1 MYRATRTLTAAS
13 FGLSLV
19 ALAACGDDR
28 SVNPVAE
35 QVDGAAGA
43 ITTASTI
50 TAEYD
55 LYPGQ
60 SVKINPKSTSR
71 TNRLKWTTT
80 NSGVATVNS
89 QGNVSAKVV
98 GNAVVTVSGSGVL
111 ESYAIVVEQPVLT
124 LTSFSLQP
132 QASVTLTSGQTQ
144 QFSTSQTW
152 SDGVTR
158 TGGVTYTATGG
169 TITSTGLYTAGS
181 LAGAF
186 MVVASCSCTTPA
198 IADTTFVTVQAA
210 AQLTK
215 LTVSPKTVSLSAGAS
230 QQFSVSANWSTGAT
244 TLPPVTWS
252 ASGGTVS
259 GTGAYVAPSTAGT
272 YRVIVAHTGGTVRD
286 TALVTVSG
294 ESVAPPTGPAW
305 ETVRNFNSG
314 LVGQQSEGTS
324 DSFDGAAGFA
334 SYSSDRSFEGGKS
347 ARLRV
352 DSGTTGFGNW
362 GGIIDFPSALV
373 QGQELWLQLYI
384 FIPQDFVILT
394 PSNGSLKFLRIRTK
408 TAAGGN
414 GGYNDIQ
421 LVDDANQTNSFRMLK
436 EGQNTWFRFGTAGS
450 FQKGSWQRVSVHI
463 SFHSVSAASGGSG
476 RIRIWQ
482 NGKLLTD
489 EPRIQTLSGADHSA
503 DSFYLFT
510 YWNGGAPKTQSLWVD
525 DIRMASFR
533 PSWASDL
540 P

>member
-13 FGLSLV
+13 LGLSLV
-19 ALAACGDDR
+19 ALAACGNDR

-35 QVDGAAGA
+35 QVEGAAGA
-43 ITTASTI
+43 INTASTI

-98 GNAVVTVSGSGVL
+98 GNAIVTVSGSGVL
-111 ESYAIVVEQPVLT
+111 ESYAIVVEQPTLT

-158 TGGVTYTATGG
+158 TSGVTYTATGG

-186 MVVASCSCTTPA
+186 MVVATCSCTSPA
-198 IADTTFVTVQAA
+198 IADTTFVSVQAP

-230 QQFSVSANWSTGAT
+230 QQFAVTANWSTGAT
-244 TLPPVTWS
+244 TVPPVTWT

-286 TALVTVSG
+286 TALVTVAVSG
-294 ESVAPPTGPAW
+294 ETPKPGANWSVVRDFNTGVEGAVAQR
-305 ETVRNFNSG
+305 TQDGFDDVAGNSIY
-314 LVGQQSEGTS
+314 SNTF
-324 DSFDGAAGFA
+324 SFDGSQA
-334 SYSSDRSFEGGKS
+334 
-347 ARLRV
+347 ARLTV
-352 DSGTTGFGNW
+352 DSGATGWGRW
-362 GGIIDFPSALV
+362 GGAIDFPTALT
-373 QGQELWLQLYI
+373 QGQELWLQLYVY
-384 FIPQDFVILT
+384 IPEDFVVAT
-394 PSNGSLKFLRIRTK
+394 PSSGSLKFIRIRTK
-408 TAAGGN
+408 TASGSN

-421 LVDDANQTNSFRMLK
+421 LANDLNQTNAFRMIK
-436 EGQNTWFRFGTAGS
+436 EVQNTWYRFGAAGS
-450 FQKGSWQRVSVHI
+450 FGKGRWQRLSVHI
-463 SFHSVSAASGGSG
+463 AFHSVPAALGGGS
-476 RIRIWQ
+476 RIRVWQ
-482 NGKLLTD
+482 NGQRLID
-489 EPRIQTLSGADHSA
+489 EARIQTLSGADHFA

-510 YWNGGAPKTQSLWVD
+510 YWNDGAPKTQSMWVD
-525 DIRMASFR
+525 DIRLSTTR
-533 PSWASDL
+533 PTWASDL
-540 P
+540 Q